1 SYSVGSISS
10 SAVTQASVTSA
21 SVSLTIQG
29 ATASAVAT
37 IEQDANA
44 TQTEV
49 TGRTIEAINAKTAD
63 TGVTAFLSEDG
74 TTIELRATAAPT
86 GTTGTTASVA
96 VGTAAATSL
105 TAITTAEGKG
115 IDKVDISTQ
124 S

>member
-1 SYSVGSISS
+1 M
-10 SAVTQASVTSA
+10 
-21 SVSLTIQG
+21 
-29 ATASAVAT
+29 AT
-37 IEQDANA
+37 IEKDANA

-96 VGTAAATSL
+96 VGTNAATSL
-105 TAITTAEGKG
+105 TAITAAEGKG
-115 IDKVDISTQ
+115 IDKVDVSTQ
-124 S
+124 SGAWEAMQRIDNAIDKVN